1 MNKLFAS
8 LSIAILLAS
17 CGTAPGDNQESA
29 TPDSSTKKET
39 KTSNTAFADGQ
50 YTVNA
55 DLSTCNWVGTEIT
68 TKTHTGTLDIYKG
81 SVSVVDN
88 RVNTAFVAL
97 NMSTINVT
105 DLSGGAK
112 ASLEGDLSS
121 ENFFGLRNILFQN

>member
-8 LSIAILLAS
+8 LSIAILAVS
-17 CGTAPGDNQESA
+17 CGTAPTDNSETA
-29 TPDSSTKKET
+29 TPESSAKQDA

-55 DLSTCNWVGTEIT
+55 ALSTCNWVGTEIT
-68 TKTHTGTLDIYKG
+68 TNTHTGTLDIYKG

-88 RVNTAFVAL
+88 RVNAAFVAL

-112 ASLEGDLSS
+112 ASLEGHLSS
-121 ENFFGLRNILFQN
+121 EDFFRS